1 MNRDSFK
8 IVCSI
13 IEFVLLLTP
22 LVATRAADI
31 STSEFLEH
39 CQAAPEPCKN
49 KVLSYVKFLA
59 DAGSIDSCVMHLPA
73 NDVAT
78 KLVGWMREHPD
89 KDWID
94 SLDTALTALDLCGK

>member
-1 MNRDSFK
+1 VIHWK
-8 IVCSI
+8 PVCSVVEI
-13 IEFVLLLTP
+13 VLLLTP
-22 LVATRAADI
+22 QVSVRAADI
-31 STSEFLEH
+31 STSEFLAH

-59 DAGSIDSCVMHLPA
+59 DAGWIDGCIMHLPA
-73 NDVAT
+73 DDVVV
-78 KLVGWMREHPD
+78 KLIGWMREHPD